1 MWLVTFTVTHWNQT
15 AKVGRPGTNASVC
28 HTCLEGI
35 PVFWEF
41 NEALVVLV
49 QVFLLHFLF
58 PQKHVQFSKVLEHQ
72 KAEMK
77 VRSRK

>member
-1 MWLVTFTVTHWNQT
+1 MLVFLL
-15 AKVGRPGTNASVC
+15 VC
-28 HTCLEGI
+28 HTCVEGI
-35 PVFWEF
+35 PVFWEL

-58 PQKHVQFSKVLEHQ
+58 PQKHVQFSKVLEQ

-77 VRSRK
+77 VRRRKQEEGDDLSTDKYKENN

>member
-1 MWLVTFTVTHWNQT
+1 MLVFLL
-15 AKVGRPGTNASVC
+15 VC
-28 HTCLEGI
+28 HTCVERI
-35 PVFWEF
+35 PVFWEL

-58 PQKHVQFSKVLEHQ
+58 PQKFSKVLEQ

-77 VRSRK
+77 VRRRK